1 MQRPKRKGGVKLT
14 PPTRQMPGVTTLKRT
29 RVIQKPVV
37 KDQNAFKTTAGKM
50 ALNQIPTERN
60 KATMQG
66 KLFTPPNLK
75 DIRQA
80 NLDAQSVAGFRYQL
94 NGSSSQDFTIT
105 LPSSGKQLLGIALTT
120 SATTNLSDT
129 AVNLKVN
136 NRDLLNRI
144 GANLINPQ
152 YTQGLLYYPV
162 PQELTGKDNFVINFN
177 KQDAGSAIV
186 YVNLI
191 YIPQL

>member
-1 MQRPKRKGGVKLT
+1 MKNRPKRKGGIIV
-14 PPTRQMPGVTTLKRT
+14 PPSRPQPGVSTLKRA

-37 KDQNAFKTTAGKM
+37 KETPFKSTAGKM
-50 ALNQIPTERN
+50 AINQVPQKRN
-60 KATMQG
+60 EATMQG

-75 DIRQA
+75 DIRQD
-80 NLDAQSVAGFRYQL
+80 NLNAQSVAGFRYQL
-94 NGSSSQDFTIT
+94 NGLSSQDFTIT

-129 AVNLKVN
+129 SVNLKVN

-177 KQDAGSAIV
+177 KQDAGTAVV

-191 YIPQL
+191 YVPQL